1 MGQICPDIL
10 SKVFLMFLGDFSL
23 TQVDAYVEKISSML
37 PEETNMVIGVFQE
50 TNSLADTLEDELADM
65 CDNPDI
71 TDYIYAEVVC
81 LMV

>member
-1 MGQICPDIL
+1 
-10 SKVFLMFLGDFSL
+10 MFLGDFSL
-23 TQVDAYVEKISSML
+23 TQVNAYGEKISSML

-50 TNSLADTLEDELADM
+50 TNSLADTLEDELVDI

-81 LMV
+81 LML

>member
-50 TNSLADTLEDELADM
+50 TNSLADI